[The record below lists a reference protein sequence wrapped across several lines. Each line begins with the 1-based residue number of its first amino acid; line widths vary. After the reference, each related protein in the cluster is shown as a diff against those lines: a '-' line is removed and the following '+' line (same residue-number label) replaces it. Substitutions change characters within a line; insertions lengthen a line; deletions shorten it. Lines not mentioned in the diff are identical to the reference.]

1 MQCAKILLSIM
12 INNDCKSLSVTITNN
27 DCYATNNNHNTRNLK
42 IFITDDLCNQIHNNN
57 IQ

>member
-1 MQCAKILLSIM
+1 M

-27 DCYATNNNHNTRNLK
+27 DCYATNNDHNTRNLK